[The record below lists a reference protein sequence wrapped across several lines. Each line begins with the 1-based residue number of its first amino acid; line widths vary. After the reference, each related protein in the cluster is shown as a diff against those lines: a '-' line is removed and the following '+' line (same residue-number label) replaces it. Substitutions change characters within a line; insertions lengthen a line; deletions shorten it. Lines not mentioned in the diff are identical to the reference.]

1 MRDAGYAKRAK
12 VIIQNNVIGS
22 GIGMQAQV
30 VNARGK
36 LIEVK
41 PSILEADP
49 IARANYYLI
58 GQSLQYLITGGQT
71 LRYNGIEPI
80 PCDGAVTQVTWTVGE
95 GGASTVASI
104 NSEHSPVV
112 PPYPARRRAENLRP
126 TEQQK
131 IENAANPART
141 NMFAP
146 KPIGGA

>member
-1 MRDAGYAKRAK
+1 MVSAPVACRARCTASVGDVAKSCAK
-12 VIIQNNVIGS
+12 V
-22 GIGMQAQV
+22 
-30 VNARGK
+30 
-36 LIEVK
+36 
-41 PSILEADP
+41 D
-49 IARANYYLI
+49 
-58 GQSLQYLITGGQT
+58 QT
-71 LRYNGIEPI
+71 LWPAG
-80 PCDGAVTQVTWTVGE
+80 CDGSWSDTTSMP
-95 GGASTVASI
+95 ASTVASI